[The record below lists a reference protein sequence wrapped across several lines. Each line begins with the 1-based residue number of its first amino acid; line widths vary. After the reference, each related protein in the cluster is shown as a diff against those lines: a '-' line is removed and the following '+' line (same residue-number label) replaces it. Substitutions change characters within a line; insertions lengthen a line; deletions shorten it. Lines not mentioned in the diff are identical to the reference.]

1 MRFWW
6 LKDRIDQD
14 QFSAEW
20 GPGKENL
27 ADYTTKFHIPAH
39 HKKMRPI
46 QLFIKDR
53 SPSTLQ
59 GCIKIMNP
67 ESTEKSTP
75 RQAVTKTARAA
86 FIHRLNM
93 TQNMTQK
100 LTRVRKILLTP
111 TRMITSILT
120 Q

>member
-1 MRFWW
+1 M
-6 LKDRIDQD
+6 L
-14 QFSAEW
+14 SS
-20 GPGKENL
+20 L
-27 ADYTTKFHIPAH
+27 AAAAATDDDDDTT
-39 HKKMRPI
+39 
-46 QLFIKDR
+46 
-53 SPSTLQ
+53 
-59 GCIKIMNP
+59 IKIMNP

-100 LTRVRKILLTP
+100 LTRVRKLLLTP